1 MVSAYFGGYNMG
13 QQEVYDFVRDAKL
26 AEQYHIDKIPAV
38 AILSN
43 SSTPKDYGIRL
54 YGIPSGYEFSTL
66 IEDILMVSR
75 QRTDLSVETL
85 DELKKL
91 TQPVNIQVFVREK
104 PFKLMDID
112 TLDSLEKAIDVA
124 LDVQAGSRITS
135 YGAVEKITATV
146 LPENP
151 FSKSH
156 TLMVIRLNLITT
168 HYIRTTPIHLTP
180 RPI

>member
-1 MVSAYFGGYNMG
+1 MSNIF
-13 QQEVYDFVRDAKL
+13 D
-26 AEQYHIDKIPAV
+26 AV
-38 AILSN
+38 AQVYEYIQVPDVSVQLDGRIYQHQFPTEGELIGEGKDRFIVIN
-43 SSTPKDYGIRL
+43 TIEPKYGQIVR
-54 YGIPSGYEFSTL
+54 EVT
-66 IEDILMVSR
+66 
-75 QRTDLSVETL
+75 
-85 DELKKL
+85 
-91 TQPVNIQVFVREK
+91 VNIQVFVREK

-156 TLMVIRLNLITT
+156 TLMVIRLNLI
-168 HYIRTTPIHLTP
+168 INAK
-180 RPI
+180 